1 MIACHFIVTSV
12 NDLGILMMGKQS
24 GHRIEALQLDI
35 TTTWVRRSDKWLVQ
49 FHTET
54 PAVPPRAF
62 LCKTFGETVEV

>member
-1 MIACHFIVTSV
+1 
-12 NDLGILMMGKQS
+12 MMGTQS

-54 PAVPPRAF
+54 PTASRRAF
-62 LCKTFGETVEV
+62 ICKTFGETVEA